1 MLKLTLVMVVVIVV
15 VVVVAAKSVRARELT
30 PPLVCL
36 CGGAGQ
42 EEMPS
47 LFSLPAPYCLQRV

>member
-1 MLKLTLVMVVVIVV
+1 MLKLTLVMVVVI